1 MEIYLHT
8 LYYSIALFTPYMN
21 NLSYNE
27 IGQVNRILELDKY
40 NGRVNIAEPEDPMAR
55 FRMHERIANRNK
67 ASNYFDALTGNLEWN
82 VLAQVYFSAENI
94 QIIQNGLRAGVYR
107 MSEGKIN
114 VPPQNIDTL
123 KIIMRSTYLQHAK
136 HLPDNITGQ
145 VAELNSI
152 VLDYAVPSVYNEAIG
167 YMKYAQ
173 DQSTLVVP
181 IERPQIVD
189 RQYKQLE
196 PGLGYKCVCM
206 RVYVLSSTLIT
217 YLL

>member
-1 MEIYLHT
+1 
-8 LYYSIALFTPYMN
+8 MN

-27 IGQVNRILELDKY
+27 VGQVNHILELDKY
-40 NGRVNIAEPEDPMAR
+40 NGRVNIAEPEDPMVR

-107 MSEGKIN
+107 MSEGKLN

-136 HLPDNITGQ
+136 HLPNDITGQ

-152 VLDYAVPSVYNEAIG
+152 VLDYAVPSVYNEAVG
-167 YMKYAQ
+167 YMKYTQ

-196 PGLGYKCVCM
+196 PRAWL
-206 RVYVLSSTLIT
+206 
-217 YLL
+217 

>member
-8 LYYSIALFTPYMN
+8 LYYSITYIRSYMN

-27 IGQVNRILELDKY
+27 VGQVNHILELDKY
-40 NGRVNIAEPEDPMAR
+40 NGRVNIAEPEDPMVR

-107 MSEGKIN
+107 MSEGKLN

-136 HLPDNITGQ
+136 HLPNDITGQ

-152 VLDYAVPSVYNEAIG
+152 VLDYAVPSVYNEAVG
-167 YMKYAQ
+167 YMKYTQ

-196 PGLGYKCVCM
+196 PRAWL
-206 RVYVLSSTLIT
+206 
-217 YLL
+217 

>member
-1 MEIYLHT
+1 
-8 LYYSIALFTPYMN
+8 
-21 NLSYNE
+21 
-27 IGQVNRILELDKY
+27 
-40 NGRVNIAEPEDPMAR
+40 
-55 FRMHERIANRNK
+55 MHERIANRNK

-107 MSEGKIN
+107 MSEGKLN

-136 HLPDNITGQ
+136 HLPNDITGQ

-152 VLDYAVPSVYNEAIG
+152 VLDYAVPSVYNEAVG
-167 YMKYAQ
+167 YMKYTQ

-196 PGLGYKCVCM
+196 PRAWL
-206 RVYVLSSTLIT
+206 
-217 YLL
+217 

>member
-8 LYYSIALFTPYMN
+8 LYYSITYILSYMN

-27 IGQVNRILELDKY
+27 VGQVSRILELDKY
-40 NGRVNIAEPEDPMAR
+40 NGRVNIAEPEDPMVR

-107 MSEGKIN
+107 MSEGKLN

-136 HLPDNITGQ
+136 HLPNDITGQ

-152 VLDYAVPSVYNEAIG
+152 VLDYAVPSVYNEAVG
-167 YMKYAQ
+167 YMKYTQ

-196 PGLGYKCVCM
+196 PRAWL
-206 RVYVLSSTLIT
+206 
-217 YLL
+217 